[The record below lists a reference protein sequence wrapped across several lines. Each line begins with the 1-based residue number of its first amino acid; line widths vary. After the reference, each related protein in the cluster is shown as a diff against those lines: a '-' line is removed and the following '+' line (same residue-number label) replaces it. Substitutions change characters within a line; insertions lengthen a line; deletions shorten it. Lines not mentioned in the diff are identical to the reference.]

1 MCRKILFSLFIVAFI
16 IPSLNVKTYANQRIL
31 KIEEIDYEDAQRLMK
46 IAQAE
51 AGNQG
56 IAGMSYVMRVV
67 LNRVNDDDFPNT
79 VKEVIEQ
86 PHQFES
92 YSNGSYQTSEPSI
105 ECHLALAEL
114 ERGYT
119 DDYEIIGFEVST
131 NNSLNRYF
139 KNSYTINDHIFY
151 KKKED

>member
-1 MCRKILFSLFIVAFI
+1 MRKFLLFFVALI
-16 IPSLNVKTYANQRIL
+16 TVLNFLQIKIYANERIL
-31 KIEEIDYEDAQRLMK
+31 KVEEVTYEDAQRLMK
-46 IAQAE
+46 LAQAE

-86 PHQFES
+86 PHQFDS
-92 YSNGSYQTSEPSI
+92 YANGSYQTAEPSI
-105 ECHLALAEL
+105 DCHLALAEL

-131 NNSLNRYF
+131 NNSLDRYF
-139 KNSYTINDHIFY
+139 ESSYIINDHIFY

>member
-1 MCRKILFSLFIVAFI
+1 MRKFLLFFVALI
-16 IPSLNVKTYANQRIL
+16 TVLNFLQIKIYANERIL
-31 KIEEIDYEDAQRLMK
+31 KVEEVTYEDAQRLMK
-46 IAQAE
+46 LAQAE

-92 YSNGSYQTSEPSI
+92 YANGSYQTAEPSI
-105 ECHLALAEL
+105 DCHLALAEL

-131 NNSLNRYF
+131 NNSLDRYF
-139 KNSYTINDHIFY
+139 ESSYIINDHIFY